1 MSQARVLVVAEDRVS
16 TRGRVYTTEGVRRVN
31 RVTYE
36 LLNRGR
42 DLAGKLGAGVDVVL
56 LGVALDDY
64 TELIQRG
71 ADRVLVLSGPAGAV
85 GPTPGQRARLLE
97 QLIREEEPV
106 VVIAAATTTGRTV
119 MPLVAARLKTGLTAD
134 CTSLDIDP
142 GDQALLQTRPAIGGN
157 IMATIKTRT
166 RPQMATVRPRSAP
179 PAERDPARQGQ
190 VVERQYGED
199 LLVTP
204 ERLVEFIRDV
214 TQEVDL
220 EEADIVVAGGKG
232 LGDRSGFVLVEKL
245 AGVLGAAVGASRDAV
260 ELGWAGYPHQVG
272 LSGKTVAPRLY
283 LAVGISG
290 KIQHLAGMQT
300 ARTIVA
306 INNDPGAQIFQ
317 VADMGIVGD
326 ALELV
331 PALIEKIAALKA
343 AKG

>member
-1 MSQARVLVVAEDRVS
+1 MSGVLVVVEDR
-16 TRGRVYTTEGVRRVN
+16 RGSVN
-31 RVTYE
+31 RVTWE

-42 DLAGKLGAGVDVVL
+42 DLADKLGTSLSAALCGVLPADCS
-56 LGVALDDY
+56 
-64 TELIQRG
+64 ELIQRG
-71 ADRVLVLSGPAGAV
+71 ADRVLLLSGPGR
-85 GPTPGQRARLLE
+85 GPVSTGQRARLLE
-97 QLIREEEPV
+97 QLIREDEPA

-119 MPLVAARLKTGLTAD
+119 MPLVAARLRTGLTAD

-142 GDQALLQTRPAIGGN
+142 QDQALLQTRPAIGGN

-179 PAERDPARQGQ
+179 PAERDPARRGEVAEKRYGGD
-190 VVERQYGED
+190 VV
-199 LLVTP
+199 VTP
-204 ERLVEFIRDV
+204 DTLLEFIRDA

-220 EEADIVVAGGKG
+220 EEADIVVSGGRG
-232 LGDRSGFVLVEKL
+232 LGDRSGFALVEEL

-300 ARTIVA
+300 ARTIAA
-306 INNDPGAQIFQ
+306 INSDPGAQIFQ
-317 VADMGIVGD
+317 VADIGIVGD

-331 PALIEKIAALKA
+331 PVLIEKLAALKA